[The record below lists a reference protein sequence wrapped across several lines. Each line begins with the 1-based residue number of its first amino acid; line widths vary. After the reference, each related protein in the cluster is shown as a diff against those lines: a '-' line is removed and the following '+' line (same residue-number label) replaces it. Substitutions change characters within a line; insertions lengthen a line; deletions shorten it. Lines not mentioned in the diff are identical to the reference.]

1 MITLDL
7 QVGTRIEVTSAGAR
21 LEVTEAVAAGLR
33 DQLNQALNEPAAAQG
48 TGGAS
53 TPLVLDDEHPLWD
66 QHSGLDGH
74 RVDREWATCDLKHAQ
89 AFYELVG
96 GKAKIFLDL
105 LIDHPG
111 RLLTV
116 DELCALSGGV
126 FSGSRSV
133 AGAINGLYRAHRLS
147 GRRYPFYWW
156 AGNPAR
162 YAMKPSVAL
171 LFGQGRSS

>member
-7 QVGTRIEVTSAGAR
+7 QAGTRIEVTNAGTR

-33 DQLNQALNEPAAAQG
+33 DQLNHALNEPAAAQDIG
-48 TGGAS
+48 VAS
-53 TPLVLDDEHPLWD
+53 ASLVLDDEHPLWD

-74 RVDREWATCDLKHAQ
+74 RVDPEWATGDLKHVQ

-96 GKAKIFLDL
+96 GKAKVFLDL

-111 RLLTV
+111 WLLTV
-116 DELCALSGGV
+116 DELCELSDGV

-133 AGAINGLYRAHRLS
+133 AGAINGLCRAHRSS

-171 LFGQGRSS
+171 LFHQARSN